1 MRKTFTL
8 LIALMALCATS
19 WATTSTITWNAGNGL
34 TSIDVYSRD
43 GSPATSSQSL
53 EGITLT
59 GTTSVTDDYAGF
71 YTYEGNTSIS
81 VSNGGTLTFS
91 SALYLIHSIV
101 INFDGDNSGYGYASS
116 PTEWE
121 SINATLTWS
130 GEATHSV
137 ELANAYGTKITSIEF
152 TVEAVP
158 TTTVTWDQTDIETIS
173 LTCNSQGDTQTASA
187 IKGVTA
193 SLTRTSGPVD
203 EYDHCQFTNREPW
216 ISNSGEL
223 TFTSSVGD
231 IVGIVITCDQAWSY
245 YDLSTGWTYDGDAKT
260 YTWEGM
266 PSSQVAFSG
275 SIDFTATSIAF
286 TMDAS
291 APAPASTTITWDQT
305 DAQSVNVV
313 TMNGDAPV
321 SKKIKGITVTSS
333 SPASGDYCV
342 FTTYDTDATIS
353 MHDGGTLTFAPESGR
368 LTGIVITCNAYVD
381 AEHLPEGTG
390 WSWNNGT
397 QKLTWTGDAAAS
409 VSLMNDGTSN
419 QIYFAGITS
428 IAFTVVEDEPAPA
441 VTTTTVTWE
450 YADVN
455 GISLNCSTNGET
467 QTASE
472 IDGITASLTRT
483 SVSCDHCQFS
493 GTEVWITSCGELT
506 FTSSVGDISGIL
518 ITCDALN
525 TVWNHSNLP
534 AGWTYNGDEAKT
546 FTWAGTPSSEVVLSG
561 YLDFLV
567 ASIEFTVVTSAAP
580 VDPTPSSSTITW
592 DYDDLATIS
601 IYRRD
606 GEGYVASSATVK
618 TVTATTDAPAYGDYC
633 HLYHDEYGSSISVE
647 KGGSLTFS
655 LESGNFTRIVIDCGS
670 YPSNPSNVSAGWVW
684 DNTEAKLIWSG
695 TAASSVTLECNNKTG
710 GESYDIY
717 FNIYSIEFTVSSDA
731 APVDPTPSGES
742 FTWAA
747 RQVNHVSLWCTSEGD
762 SQTTPVIKNII
773 TSLTKTTN
781 IYGNCYF
788 HDSELGISN
797 CGELKFKSIVGD
809 LTRIVITCSSV
820 TSASDLS
827 GVWQYNSGAGTLTWA
842 GISAAEEV
850 TLSGNILCN
859 IASIEFTY
867 IPAEPQHLNEE
878 FQDSRNLTY
887 RITGAH
893 TAKLIPQATL
903 GSIVIL
909 DSYEYMGETYYI
921 TEIDDYAF
929 YNYNDNNV
937 AIANIHGGANIA
949 RIGEHAFENC
959 YQLYDAMLGSVID
972 EIGDAAF
979 KDCKLLHAVECYTDV
994 PPVLGN
1000 NVFAGNT
1007 YMNHINVHSP
1017 VVNDYKAAAGWSAYS
1032 AKIGAINSDPAVG
1045 EQFVW
1050 NNQTTDG
1057 VYQVTSTSPKEAK
1070 VLPYPAEINAL
1081 FPITREGTLVI
1092 PEVAVYIHN
1101 SYAVTGIG
1109 ANAYKDSARFN
1120 MVLMP
1125 EAVKTIE
1132 SGAFRNCTG
1141 VEKVFFLWDDPT
1153 QVTWADANQGL
1164 DFKTAASGETNIFV
1178 PAGRLAA
1185 YQKWAPAWASCMVEG
1200 ELFDVTASVDP
1211 HNNIRYYR
1219 TFYSSTTDYM
1229 MPPSVWAYAGYVD
1242 GESFILNSVAFDGE
1256 ILPRGTAVVLA
1267 SETPTYRLIPTG
1279 NDAPLY
1285 EGPNDLVGTDVDIPR
1300 ISVGDNGEN
1309 VYVLGKQATINGKSQ
1324 VGMGMYRYTGTTLGA
1339 HKAYMILDIS
1349 GNPDSSIQNA
1359 PVRFL
1364 FRPETHET
1372 PTSLETVQESNLQ
1385 CTKIIRDG
1393 QLIIIKD
1400 GKEYNAQGQMI
1411 K

>member
-19 WATTSTITWNAGNGL
+19 WATPTTITWNAGNGL

-43 GSPATSSQSL
+43 GSPATSSQRL

-71 YTYEGNTSIS
+71 YTYDGRTDLS

-158 TTTVTWDQTDIETIS
+158 TTTVTWDQTDIETILLS
-173 LTCNSQGDTQTASA
+173 CSTNGETQTASE
-187 IKGVTA
+187 IKGIIA

-203 EYDHCQFTNREPW
+203 EYDRCQFTNREPW

-313 TMNGDAPV
+313 TMNGDDPV

-428 IAFTVVEDEPAPA
+428 IAFTVVEEEPAPA
-441 VTTTTVTWE
+441 VTTTTITWDQT
-450 YADVN
+450 DVA
-455 GISLNCSTNGET
+455 SLSLAPSDIDDVATSE
-467 QTASE
+467 E
-472 IDGITASLTRT
+472 IDGITASLRRIA
-483 SVSCDHCQFS
+483 SGDNCEFKNSDLWISNNS
-493 GTEVWITSCGELT
+493 GTLT
-506 FTSSVGDISGIL
+506 FTSSVGDISGIVL
-518 ITCDALN
+518 YASGTPY
-525 TVWNHSNLP
+525 TEPYNLP
-534 AGWTYNGDEAKT
+534 TDWTWDSEAKT
-546 FTWAGTPSSEVVLSG
+546 LTWAGTAAAAVTLSG
-561 YLDFLV
+561 SMDFIV
-567 ASIEFTVVTSAAP
+567 SSIEFTVVTAAAP

-592 DYDDLATIS
+592 DYDDLSTIS

-606 GEGYVASSATVK
+606 GEGYVAPSATVK
-618 TVTATTDAPAYGDYC
+618 TITAITDAPAYGDYC
-633 HLYHDEYGSSISVE
+633 HLYHDEYGSSISVQ

-670 YPSNPSNVSAGWVW
+670 YPSNPSNVSEGWVW
-684 DNTEAKLIWSG
+684 DATEYQLIWSG

-731 APVDPTPSGES
+731 APVDPTPSGEN

-788 HDSELGISN
+788 EDGELGISN

-842 GISAAEEV
+842 GVSAAEEV
-850 TLSGNILCN
+850 ALSGNILCD

-867 IPAEPQHLNEE
+867 IPAEAEHMDEE
-878 FQDSRNLTY
+878 FQDSRHLTY

-893 TAKLIPQATL
+893 TAKLIPQASL

-909 DSYEYMGETYYI
+909 DSYEYMDETYYI

-929 YNYNDNNV
+929 YNYHDNNV
-937 AIANIHGGANIA
+937 EIANIQGGANIA
-949 RIGEHAFENC
+949 KIGAHAFENC

-994 PPVLGN
+994 PPVLGS

-1007 YMNHINVHSP
+1007 YMNHINVHSS
-1017 VVNDYKAAAGWSAYS
+1017 VVNTYKAATGWSAYS
-1032 AKIGAINSDPAVG
+1032 TKIGAINSDPAVG
-1045 EQFVW
+1045 EKFVW
-1050 NNQTTDG
+1050 HNQTTDG

-1070 VLPYPAEINAL
+1070 VLPYPAEISAL
-1081 FPITREGTLVI
+1081 FPITYEGTLVI
-1092 PEVAVYIHN
+1092 PEEVNYIHN

-1109 ANAYKDSARFN
+1109 ANAYKDSTRFN

-1125 EAVKTIE
+1125 EAMKTIE

-1153 QVTWADANQGL
+1153 TVTWADANQGL
-1164 DFKTAASGETNIFV
+1164 DFKTAASGETKIFV
-1178 PAGRLAA
+1178 PQGRLAA
-1185 YQKWAPAWASCMVEG
+1185 YQAWAPAWASCMVEG

-1211 HNNIRYYR
+1211 VYNIRYYR

-1229 MPPSVWAYAGYVD
+1229 MPPSVWAHAGYVD
-1242 GESFILNSVAFDGE
+1242 GDAFILNPVAFDGE
-1256 ILPRGTAVVLA
+1256 ILPRGTAVVLE
-1267 SETPTYRLIPTG
+1267 SETPTYRLIPVG

-1285 EGPNDLVGTDVDIPR
+1285 DGPNDLIGTDVAIPR
-1300 ISVGDNGEN
+1300 TSVGNNGEN
-1309 VYVLGKQATINGKSQ
+1309 VYVLGKQATINGHSQ
-1324 VGMGMYRYTGTTLGA
+1324 VGMGMYRYTGEYLGA
-1339 HKAYMILDIS
+1339 HKAYMIYS
-1349 GNPDSSIQNA
+1349 GSGSSSSSQQHA

-1400 GKEYNAQGQMI
+1400 GKEYSAQGIII